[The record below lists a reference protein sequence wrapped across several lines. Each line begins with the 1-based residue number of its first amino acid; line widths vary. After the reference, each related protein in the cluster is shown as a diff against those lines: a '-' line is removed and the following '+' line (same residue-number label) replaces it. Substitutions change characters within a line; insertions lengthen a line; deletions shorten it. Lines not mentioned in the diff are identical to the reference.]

1 MSRLEKVVSE
11 GTFVGGRTVEA
22 FEEDLAKYL
31 GVKHCVAVGNGLDA
45 LTFSLLSLGVGPK
58 DEVIVPSYSFMA
70 TWIAVNR
77 VGATA
82 VAVDVNAETGL
93 IELENLRHR
102 ISRRTRVLMPV
113 HLYGRPVD
121 LAPVREYL
129 RQEGIHI
136 VEDCAQSIGASLD
149 GVKTGAIGTIGAFS
163 FYPTKNL
170 GGLGDGGAITTN
182 DDVIAEHVRSLR
194 SYGFDGSRHKFRR
207 VGFNSRLDS
216 INATALSYL
225 LGKLDQENSYRA
237 WQAGIYDEALEAS
250 GVNSRKHMKSDRIVS
265 AHHHFPVLI
274 QDRSSFQQ
282 RMREQYVETDVHYP
296 YTIEAFG
303 RLVGRRDLRIAERNL
318 RGARQISA
326 RVVTL
331 PIGSWLSEEDTF
343 SVARALTQSLSP

>member
-11 GTFVGGRTVEA
+11 GTFVGGWTVEA
-22 FEEDLAKYL
+22 FEHDLAKYL

-45 LTFSLLSLGVGPK
+45 LTFSLMSLGVGPG

-70 TWIAVNR
+70 TWIAVKR

-93 IELENLRHR
+93 IELEHLRNR
-102 ISRRTRVLMPV
+102 ISRRTRVLLPV

-129 RQEGIHI
+129 RQEEVHI

-149 GVKTGAIGTIGAFS
+149 GVKTGAIGTVGAFS

-182 DDVIAEHVRSLR
+182 DEEIAEHVRSLR
-194 SYGFDGSRHKFRR
+194 SYGFDGSRHQFRR
-207 VGFNSRLDS
+207 IGYNSRLDS
-216 INATALSYL
+216 MNAIALSHL
-225 LGKLDQENSYRA
+225 LGNLDKENSYRA
-237 WQAGIYDEALEAS
+237 WQAGVYNDAIEAS
-250 GVNSRKHMKSDRIVS
+250 GGILDRRRESERIIS

-274 QDRSSFQQ
+274 RDRDSFRR
-282 RMREQYVETDVHYP
+282 RMLEHDVETDVHYP

-303 RLVGRRDLRIAERNL
+303 RLVGRRELKVAERNL
-318 RGARQISA
+318 RGARQISE

-331 PIGSWLSEEDTF
+331 PMGGWLTQEDTLA
-343 SVARALTQSLSP
+343 VARALAQSLDA